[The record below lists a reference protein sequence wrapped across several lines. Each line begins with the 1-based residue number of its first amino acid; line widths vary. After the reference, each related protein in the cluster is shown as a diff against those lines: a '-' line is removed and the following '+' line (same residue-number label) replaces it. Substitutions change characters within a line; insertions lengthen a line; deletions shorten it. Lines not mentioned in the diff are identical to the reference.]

1 MKNDFTL
8 DTERFHRQGFPE
20 AVFSL
25 GKTEKQIIDIVSKM
39 IHPVRSKSPKVTAP
53 HLARTSNRV
62 ENPAPVIITKIE
74 KKVAAKIIK
83 KFPKMKY
90 HEKAKMAIINPLKKT
105 GKNYVAVITAGT
117 ADIPY
122 AEEAA
127 VAAESLGNNVERIY
141 DVGVAGIHRLF
152 KFAEVINNASCVVV
166 CAGMEGALS
175 SVVGGLVSKIVIG
188 VPTSTGY
195 GTGKGGYSALLTM
208 LNSCSPNVCVVNID
222 NGFGAGIIASII
234 NKK

>member
-8 DTERFHRQGFPE
+8 DTERFYRQGFPE
-20 AVFSL
+20 AVYSL

-39 IHPVRSKSPKVTAP
+39 M
-53 HLARTSNRV
+53 
-62 ENPAPVIITKIE
+62 ENPTPVIITKIE
-74 KKVAAKIIK
+74 KKLAAKIIK
-83 KFPKMKY
+83 KIPKAKY
-90 HEKAKMAIINPLKKT
+90 HEKAKMIVINTIKKT
-105 GKNYVAVITAGT
+105 GKNYIAVITAGT
-117 ADIPY
+117 SDILY

-127 VAAESLGNNVERIY
+127 VVAETLGNKVERIY

-152 KFAEVINNASCVVV
+152 KFSEVIKNAVCVIV

-234 NKK
+234 NKKL

>member
-1 MKNDFTL
+1 MVRIMKNDFTL

-20 AVFSL
+20 AVYSY
-25 GKTEKQIIDIVSKM
+25 GKTEKQIIDIVKKM
-39 IHPVRSKSPKVTAP
+39 IK
-53 HLARTSNRV
+53 
-62 ENPAPVIITKIE
+62 NPTPIIITKIE
-74 KKVAAKIIK
+74 KIAATKIK
-83 KFPKMKY
+83 KKFQVAKY
-90 HEKAKMAIINPLKKT
+90 HEKAKMIVINPLKKT
-105 GKNYVAVITAGT
+105 GKNYIAVITAGT
-117 ADIPY
+117 SDIPY

-127 VAAESLGNNVERIY
+127 VVAEALGNNVEKIY

-152 KFAEVINNASCVVV
+152 KFGEVMKNASCVVV

-175 SVVGGLVSKIVIG
+175 SVVGGLVSKVVIG

-208 LNSCSPNVCVVNID
+208 LNSCSPNVSVVNID

-234 NKK
+234 NKKL

>member
-1 MKNDFTL
+1 MLSEAKSRLFSGKTDFII

-20 AVFSL
+20 AVYSL
-25 GKTEKQIIDIVSKM
+25 GKTEKQIFDIVSKM
-39 IHPVRSKSPKVTAP
+39 IK
-53 HLARTSNRV
+53 
-62 ENPAPVIITKIE
+62 NPIPVIITKTE
-74 KKVAAKIIK
+74 KKLAEKIRKKIPKANYYEKAKLVVINPIK
-83 KFPKMKY
+83 KF
-90 HEKAKMAIINPLKKT
+90 
-105 GKNYVAVITAGT
+105 GKSYVAVITAGT
-117 ADIPY
+117 SDIPF

-127 VAAESLGNNVERIY
+127 VVAESLGNNVKRIY

-152 KFAEVINNASCVVV
+152 RFGEVMKNASCVVV

-175 SVVGGLVSKIVIG
+175 SVIGGLVSKVVIG

-195 GTGKGGYSALLTM
+195 GTGKDGYSALLTM

-234 NKK
+234 NKNSTKSITKL

>member
-20 AVFSL
+20 AIYST
-25 GKTEKQIIDIVSKM
+25 GKSEKQIFDIVSKM
-39 IHPVRSKSPKVTAP
+39 IQPVRKSGTYG
-53 HLARTSNRV
+53 V
-62 ENPAPVIITKIE
+62 ENRTPIIITKIE
-74 KKVAAKIIK
+74 KKFATKIK
-83 KFPKMKY
+83 KKFKIAKY
-90 HEKAKMAIINPLKKT
+90 HEKAKIIVINPIKKT
-105 GKNYVAVITAGT
+105 GKNYIAVITAGT
-117 ADIPY
+117 SDIPY

-127 VAAESLGNNVERIY
+127 VVAETLGNNVERIY

-152 KFAEVINNASCVVV
+152 KFGEVMKNASCVVV

-175 SVVGGLVSKIVIG
+175 SVVGGLVSKVVIG

-234 NKK
+234 NKKL